1 MPWSAILDW
10 LQSNWLG
17 VVTLAVVGFGAVTSW
32 RHFRRSKRDVTPR
45 VFFRDEE
52 GGRREKI
59 EVEHRGESASPF
71 TVDLVVANVGG
82 SKLKRGKLTLTLSHG
97 LQAVD
102 SPGWEEGTPNALVRD
117 ASAVSH
123 SLPTIGRNDRV
134 HPTPAHPSRTGPA
147 SARWPSRHE
156 LQVAVGGLE
165 GSRRPRIGRPED
177 RLPLDAN
184 AEVERGIQGAPVV
197 PVTPPAATGSRTPG
211 AAVGSLPYVGW
222 AR

>member
-1 MPWSAILDW
+1 MDWAAIIDW
-10 LQSNWLG
+10 LQSNSLG
-17 VVTLAVVGFGAVTSW
+17 LLTFAVVTFGAIISW
-32 RHFRRSKRDVTPR
+32 LHFRRSKRDVTPR

-123 SLPTIGRNDRV
+123 SLPTVGRNDRV
-134 HPTPAHPSRTGPA
+134 HLPPLTL
-147 SARWPSRHE
+147 HE
-156 LQVAVGGLE
+156 PDL
-165 GSRRPRIGRPED
+165 RRPAGPHGASYRLRWEVWKGREGLGSD
-177 RLPLDAN
+177 DLKIDYRLMPN
-184 AEVERGIQGAPVV
+184 PK
-197 PVTPPAATGSRTPG
+197 
-211 AAVGSLPYVGW
+211 
-222 AR
+222 